1 MKFIK
6 KDNKVY
12 RQIENEVKLVD
23 LTSQKESL
31 ELEKQ
36 RRIANI
42 TEELDVQINKIDDE
56 IKAFKLV

>member
-42 TEELDVQINKIDDE
+42 TEELDVQIKKIDDE